1 LELLRRRR
9 KDAIFFLERKNLKN
23 PNQIKGIKRKPPG
36 SDQKSPVL
44 VSAPEV
50 GGAVFSSSPCA
61 CLIFKKTLSSHLWK
75 FPNSSTHFP
84 LIKKDYYLREE
95 REVPLF

>member
-50 GGAVFSSSPCA
+50 GGAVFSSSPCGLPYIQEDS
-61 CLIFKKTLSSHLWK
+61 LISFMEIPEQLDPFSPH
-75 FPNSSTHFP
+75 
-84 LIKKDYYLREE
+84 
-95 REVPLF
+95 